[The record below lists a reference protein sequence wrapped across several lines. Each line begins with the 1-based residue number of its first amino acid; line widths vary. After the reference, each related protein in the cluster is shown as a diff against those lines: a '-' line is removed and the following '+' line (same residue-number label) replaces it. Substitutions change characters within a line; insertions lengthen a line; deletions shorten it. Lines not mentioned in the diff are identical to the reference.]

1 MNKQQKAFFLG
12 LFFITSTA
20 TPMTEADWDKK
31 VKKMIEKEVKL
42 IKKEQAT
49 EKKIIVFKV
58 VSIVGLLAIISYCL
72 YSTLKKPVT

>member
-1 MNKQQKAFFLG
+1 
-12 LFFITSTA
+12 
-20 TPMTEADWDKK
+20 MTEADWDKK